1 MMKDRIFFVNRF
13 ILVFKEVVEERIL
26 EVIKDG
32 GIGEMDKGLERE
44 REDFEKKMKDMV
56 EYEEKKEL
64 ECWLV
69 EIESKL
75 FVI

>member
-1 MMKDRIFFVNRF
+1 MKDRIFFVNRF

-26 EVIKDG
+26 EVIKDS

>member
-26 EVIKDG
+26 EVIKDS